1 MGRYFIQRFLYAIPA
16 MLIISFL
23 SFLLIQLPPGSF
35 ADTVA
40 AEMMESSSV
49 DANAIRA
56 IEERYGLN
64 QPVMV
69 QYWKW
74 ISGIILRG
82 DFGQSFIWNRPVG
95 SLIWERLG
103 YTLIL
108 TGGAFLLVCILSIP
122 IGIYSAVRQYS
133 VGDYLATS
141 FGFFGLAIPSFI
153 LAMILMYFGFRFFGQ
168 SIGGF
173 FSSGFE
179 HAPWNWAKFRDLL
192 SHLWM
197 PMIAVGLAGTAS
209 LIRIIRANLLDE
221 LLKPY
226 VATARAKGLSE
237 LRLLL
242 KYPVRLSLI
251 PFVATLGWML
261 PQLISGA
268 TIVSVVM
275 SLPTTGPMLL
285 TALLGQDMYLA
296 ASFIMLLSVLTVI
309 GTLISD
315 VLLAIVDPRIRFQ
328 R

>member
-1 MGRYFIQRFLYAIPA
+1 MGRYFIRRILYAIPA
-16 MLIISFL
+16 MLVISFL
-23 SFLLIQLPPGSF
+23 SFLLIQLPPGTF

-40 AEMMESSSV
+40 AQMMETASV
-49 DANAIRA
+49 SETAIRA
-56 IEERYGLN
+56 LEERYGLN
-64 QPVMV
+64 QPIIV

-74 ISGIILRG
+74 ISGIIFRG

-95 SLIWERLG
+95 WRIWERLG
-103 YTLIL
+103 YTLVL
-108 TGGAFLLVCILSIP
+108 TGSAFLFVCLVSIP

-133 VGDYLATS
+133 VGDYVATS
-141 FGFFGLAIPSFI
+141 FGLLGLAVPSF
-153 LAMILMYFGFRFFGQ
+153 LFALILMYIGFRYFGQ
-168 SIGGF
+168 SVGGF
-173 FSSGFE
+173 FSPGME
-179 HAPWNWAKFRDLL
+179 RAPWSWAKVVDLL

-197 PMIAVGLAGTAS
+197 PMLAVGLAGTAS

-237 LRLLL
+237 TRLLL
-242 KYPVRLSLI
+242 KYPVRLALI

-261 PQLISGA
+261 PQLVSGA

-275 SLPTTGPMLL
+275 SLPTVGPMLL
-285 TALLGQDMYLA
+285 NALLGQDMYLA

-315 VLLAIVDPRIRFQ
+315 VLLAIVDPRIRFH
-328 R
+328 

>member
-1 MGRYFIQRFLYAIPA
+1 MGKYFLRRILYAIPA
-16 MLIISFL
+16 MIVISFI
-23 SFLLIQLPPGSF
+23 SFLLIQLPPGTF

-40 AEMMESSSV
+40 AEMMESGGV
-49 DANAIRA
+49 TEGAIKA

-64 QPVMV
+64 QPIIV

-74 ISGIILRG
+74 ISGILLRG
-82 DFGQSFIWNRPVG
+82 DFGQSFIWGRPVATI
-95 SLIWERLG
+95 IWDRLG
-103 YTLIL
+103 YTLLL
-108 TGGAFLLVCILSIP
+108 TGFAFFFVCLLSIP
-122 IGIYSAVRQYS
+122 IGIYSAVKQYS
-133 VGDYLATS
+133 AGDYIATS
-141 FGFFGLAIPSFI
+141 IGFLGLAIPGF
-153 LAMILMYFGFRFFGQ
+153 LFALILMFIGFKFFDQ

-173 FSSGFE
+173 FSPDFVR
-179 HAPWNWAKFRDLL
+179 APWSWAKLVDLL

-197 PMIAVGLAGTAS
+197 PMIAVGLAGAAS

-226 VATARAKGLSE
+226 VATARARGLSE
-237 LRLLL
+237 FRLLL
-242 KYPVRLSLI
+242 KYPVRLALI

-275 SLPTTGPMLL
+275 SLPTTGPLL
-285 TALLGQDMYLA
+285 LRALLGQDMYLA

-328 R
+328 

>member
-1 MGRYFIQRFLYAIPA
+1 MGRYLVKRLLYVIPA
-16 MLIISFL
+16 MVVISFI
-23 SFLLIQLPPGSF
+23 SFLLIQLPPGTF

-40 AEMMESSSV
+40 AEMMESASV
-49 DANAIRA
+49 NEDAIRA

-64 QPVMV
+64 QPILV
-69 QYWKW
+69 QYSKW

-95 SLIWERLG
+95 SLIWDRLG

-108 TGGAFLLVCILSIP
+108 TGSAFLFLCFVSIP
-122 IGIYSAVRQYS
+122 IGIYSAARQYS
-133 VGDYLATS
+133 VGDYIATS
-141 FGFFGLAIPSFI
+141 LGFLGLAVPSFL
-153 LAMILMYFGFRFFGQ
+153 LALILMYIGFRYFGQ

-173 FSSGFE
+173 FSPEFTR
-179 HAPWNWAKFRDLL
+179 APWSWAKFGDLL

-197 PMIAVGLAGTAS
+197 PAITVGLAGAAS

-226 VATARAKGLSE
+226 VVTARARGLSE
-237 LRLLL
+237 LGLLL

-275 SLPTTGPMLL
+275 SLPTTGPLL
-285 TALLGQDMYLA
+285 LRALLGQDMYLA

-315 VLLAIVDPRIRFQ
+315 VLLAIVDPRIRFH
-328 R
+328 

>member
-1 MGRYFIQRFLYAIPA
+1 MGRYFIRRILYAIPA

-23 SFLLIQLPPGSF
+23 SFLLIQLPPGTF
-35 ADTVA
+35 ANTVA
-40 AEMMESSSV
+40 AEMMESGSV
-49 DANAIRA
+49 TEGAIKA

-64 QPVMV
+64 QPIIV

-108 TGGAFLLVCILSIP
+108 TGSAFLFVCLLSIP
-122 IGIYSAVRQYS
+122 IGIYSAVKQYS
-133 VGDYLATS
+133 VGDYIATS
-141 FGFFGLAIPSFI
+141 FGFLGLAIPSF
-153 LAMILMYFGFRFFGQ
+153 LFALILMYTGFRFFDQ

-173 FSSGFE
+173 FSAE
-179 HAPWNWAKFRDLL
+179 VARQPWSWAKVGDFL

-197 PMIAVGLAGTAS
+197 PMIAVGLAGAAS
-209 LIRIIRANLLDE
+209 MIRIIRANLLDE

-226 VATARAKGLSE
+226 VVTARAKGLSE
-237 LRLLL
+237 IRLLL

-261 PQLISGA
+261 PQLVSGA

-285 TALLGQDMYLA
+285 SALLGQDMYLA

-315 VLLAIVDPRIRFQ
+315 VLLAIVDPRIRFH
-328 R
+328 

>member
-1 MGRYFIQRFLYAIPA
+1 MGKYFLRRILYAIPA
-16 MLIISFL
+16 MIVISFL
-23 SFLLIQLPPGSF
+23 SFLLIQLPPGTF

-40 AEMMESSSV
+40 AEMMESGGV
-49 DANAIRA
+49 TEGAIKA

-64 QPVMV
+64 QPIIV

-74 ISGIILRG
+74 ISGILLRG
-82 DFGQSFIWNRPVG
+82 DFGQSFIWGRPVG
-95 SLIWERLG
+95 TIIWDRLG
-103 YTLIL
+103 NTLLL
-108 TGGAFLLVCILSIP
+108 TGFAFLFVCALSIP
-122 IGIYSAVRQYS
+122 IGIFSAVKQYSA
-133 VGDYLATS
+133 GDYIATS
-141 FGFFGLAIPSFI
+141 IGFLGLAIPGF
-153 LAMILMYFGFRFFGQ
+153 LFALILMFIGFRFFDQ

-173 FSSGFE
+173 FSPEFTR
-179 HAPWNWAKFRDLL
+179 APWSWAKLADFL

-197 PMIAVGLAGTAS
+197 PMIAVGLAGAAS

-237 LRLLL
+237 FRLLL
-242 KYPVRLSLI
+242 KYPVRLALI

-275 SLPTTGPMLL
+275 SLPTTGPLL
-285 TALLGQDMYLA
+285 LRALLGQDMYLA
-296 ASFIMLLSVLTVI
+296 ASFIMLLSLLTVI

-315 VLLAIVDPRIRFQ
+315 VLLAIVDPRIRF

>member
-1 MGRYFIQRFLYAIPA
+1 MGGYFIRRTLYAIPA
-16 MLIISFL
+16 MLVISFV
-23 SFLLIQLPPGSF
+23 SFLLIQLPPGTF

-49 DANAIRA
+49 NEDAIRA

-64 QPVMV
+64 QPLLV

-82 DFGQSFIWNRPVG
+82 DFGQSFIWNRPVA
-95 SLIWERLG
+95 SLIWDRLG

-108 TGGAFLLVCILSIP
+108 TGCAFLFVILVSVP
-122 IGIYSAVRQYS
+122 IGIYSAVRQHS
-133 VGDYLATS
+133 VGDYIATTL
-141 FGFFGLAIPSFI
+141 GFLGLAIPGFL
-153 LAMILMYFGFRFFGQ
+153 LALILMYLGFRYFGH

-173 FSSGFE
+173 FSPEFTR
-179 HAPWNWAKFRDLL
+179 APWSWAKFGDLM
-192 SHLWM
+192 SHVWM
-197 PMIAVGLAGTAS
+197 PMIVVGMEGTTS

-226 VATARAKGLSE
+226 VVTARAKGLSE
-237 LRLLL
+237 LRLLF

-261 PQLISGA
+261 PMLISGA

-275 SLPTTGPMLL
+275 SLPTTGPLL
-285 TALLGQDMYLA
+285 LRALMGQDMYLA

-315 VLLAIVDPRIRFQ
+315 VLLAIVDPRIRFH
-328 R
+328 